1 MSTKIGT
8 TLGGGVSCGTNIGGG
23 VTTLVVDTIFGSGSS
38 PLGSRK
44 ETLRFAA
51 GTGGNRGFGAGV
63 RGRVGSSGDGVGG
76 SIGDL
81 GIQLEKMSRSL
92 ENFRELFMLNCGRG
106 IFGVT
111 GQEIQ
116 GMEDA
121 VALSHRWLRRGSCG
135 EILWCRRRGGIWW
148 RYQRR

>member
-23 VTTLVVDTIFGSGSS
+23 VTILVVDTIFGSGSS

-63 RGRVGSSGDGVGG
+63 GGQVGSSGDGVGG

-92 ENFRELFMLNCGRG
+92 EISVSCSCLIVAGASLVSQDRKFRAWEMRSLS
-106 IFGVT
+106 VT
-111 GQEIQ
+111 VGCE
-116 GMEDA
+116 
-121 VALSHRWLRRGSCG
+121 R
-135 EILWCRRRGGIWW
+135 
-148 RYQRR
+148 